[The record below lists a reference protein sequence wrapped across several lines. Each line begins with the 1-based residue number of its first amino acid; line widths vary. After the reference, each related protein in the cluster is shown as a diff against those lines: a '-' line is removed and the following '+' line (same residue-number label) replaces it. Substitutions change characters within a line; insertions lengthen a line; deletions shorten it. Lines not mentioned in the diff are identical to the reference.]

1 MDGVSYKTKISTLR
15 GDYQKPDGTIGNR
28 LRLWEKHD
36 FKPRPDDIFQERV
49 YVIHWMRPKNRGKT
63 FDYEFRSVTS
73 DDLERERI
81 VEAFIDEHLADWQA
95 KGWVPDMRIE
105 VGGPPRYQGLD
116 LIRARGWTHWHHL
129 FNPLP
134 RVK

>member
-1 MDGVSYKTKISTLR
+1 
-15 GDYQKPDGTIGNR
+15 
-28 LRLWEKHD
+28 
-36 FKPRPDDIFQERV
+36 
-49 YVIHWMRPKNRGKT
+49 MRPKKSGKT

-81 VEAFIDEHLADWQA
+81 VETLIHEHLADWQA

-116 LIRARGWTHWHHL
+116 LVRARGWTYWHHL
-129 FNPLP
+129 FNPRQLLIAGLIRKHTSAATVFSLCQTLNYNIGLWRFLLP
-134 RVK
+134 YVG